1 MPATTQ
7 VHPSLVRPPLVAGV
21 EHRIL
26 VLEGTLVAVLLLGV
40 GIHAPTVIAALLVVF
55 VVHPFLVR
63 LSKEDP
69 QALTTY
75 VRSLRYQP
83 YYQRASHPSAPVTV
97 YRPFTSGTL

>member
-1 MPATTQ
+1 MSSSAP
-7 VHPSLVRPPLVAGV
+7 VHPSLVRPQLVAGV

-40 GIHAPTVIAALLVVF
+40 GIHTLTVLAACLVVF
-55 VVHPFLVR
+55 VLHPFLVR

-75 VRSLRYQP
+75 ARSLRYQTFYP
-83 YYQRASHPSAPVTV
+83 RASHPTAQPTA
-97 YRPFTSGTL
+97 YKPFTAGTL